1 MMPDKVWRHR
11 LMWFRA
17 EQVSV
22 MHGHRENDPC
32 EEYEHQNQNHE
43 YEANGNPPSNEAKSA
58 GNAEISP
65 DHCKH

>member
-1 MMPDKVWRHR
+1 
-11 LMWFRA
+11 MWFGA

-22 MHGHRENDPC
+22 MYGHRENDPG
-32 EEYEHQNQNHE
+32 EEDEHQDQNHE
-43 YEANGNPPSNEAKSA
+43 YEASGNPPSNEAESA